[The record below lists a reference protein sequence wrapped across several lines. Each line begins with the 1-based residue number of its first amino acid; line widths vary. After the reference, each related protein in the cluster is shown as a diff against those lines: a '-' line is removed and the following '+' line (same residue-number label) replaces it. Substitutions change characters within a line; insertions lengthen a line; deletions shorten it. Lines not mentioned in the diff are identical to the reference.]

1 MLAFPSPVERRSI
14 ISEVRDLAWPGM
26 KYTLQDLQINNT
38 HFDLPFQL
46 NLQTS
51 CTYQCQA
58 LGTQVGE
65 RWSSMQGS
73 NPHALHLP
81 LPFAAPRIFT
91 WDLTLMGTL

>member
-58 LGTQVGE
+58 LGIYP
-65 RWSSMQGS
+65 RWEKGGLPCRGQIPMHFISPS
-73 NPHALHLP
+73 PLLHLGY
-81 LPFAAPRIFT
+81 LP
-91 WDLTLMGTL
+91 GT